1 MQKGYAALARGPE
14 GVRDL
19 FQAGRSKIASRGGVA
34 LLSAQ
39 GGANLRQGM
48 QRRDFSRCNH
58 IWCFGEIVPHKLLHV
73 RLDDDVRLCTPGKVR
88 MPLDDVERAAEN
100 VCECARLLQIP

>member
-1 MQKGYAALARGPE
+1 MQKGYAAISTRARSCMP
-14 GVRDL
+14 DL
-19 FQAGRSKIASRGGVA
+19 FQAGRSEIASRGGVA
-34 LLSAQ
+34 LLPAQ
-39 GGANLRQGM
+39 GGADLRQGM

-88 MPLDDVERAAEN
+88 MPLDNEIGRASCRE
-100 VCECARLLQIP
+100 